1 MASGIAFFD
10 LDLTLLEVN
19 SASLWIRR
27 ELRLGHL
34 SRWSALKGAGWLG
47 LYSLGFARMDEAIRT
62 AAGTL
67 AGQEEALIRQRTHDF
82 WAADIAHR
90 IRPGARAAVAAH
102 RALGERV
109 VLLTSSSDY
118 LGQLAVEALDLDG
131 LLCNRFVVHD
141 GRFTGE
147 LVSPLCYGAGKV
159 DHAEQEVAASGMRLE
174 DCAFYTD
181 SMSDLPLL
189 ERVGRP
195 VPVHPDP
202 RLRRAARGRGWEIAD
217 WGENRLRS

>member
-1 MASGIAFFD
+1 MRGPDRGTARREGGGKMWSHPRGGGGAGGH
-10 LDLTLLEVN
+10 VGR
-19 SASLWIRR
+19 ASL
-27 ELRLGHL
+27 EG
-34 SRWSALKGAGWLG
+34 
-47 LYSLGFARMDEAIRT
+47 
-62 AAGTL
+62 
-67 AGQEEALIRQRTHDF
+67 
-82 WAADIAHR
+82 
-90 IRPGARAAVAAH
+90 GARRAAEVAA
-102 RALGERV
+102 
-109 VLLTSSSDY
+109 
-118 LGQLAVEALDLDG
+118 EALDLDG

-147 LVSPLCYGAGKV
+147 LVNPLCYGAGKV

-202 RLRRAARGRGWEIAD
+202 RLRREALRRGWEIAD
-217 WGENRLRS
+217 WGANPLRA